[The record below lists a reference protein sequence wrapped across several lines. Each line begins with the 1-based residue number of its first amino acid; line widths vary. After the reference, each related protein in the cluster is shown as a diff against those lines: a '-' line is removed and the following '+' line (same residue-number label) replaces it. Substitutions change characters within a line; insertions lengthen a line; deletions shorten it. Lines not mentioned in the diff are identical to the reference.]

1 MPRNTTNYP
10 DLSALVV
17 FFEKWKALHP
27 PLEEKLQA
35 FFQKWPGYVRTE
47 DRTSEQPSIAF
58 DRVLSLANLFGSF
71 PSAIKAKKRQ
81 GYGLNIW
88 NIAGVGRD
96 ELRNMAILFWWLR
109 QDGEHGLGKTILNGI
124 MTTIKKEYGES
135 PIHKITD
142 FTDDYKIRRE
152 HTLRDQQGR
161 VCRLDILIESKDVLM
176 VIEGKINAPESINV
190 KDGDAQLDRYCELAR
205 DRAKNKQWA
214 VLYLTPSKRLNGFRR
229 KKHPKLFEITWKEV
243 ANVIRKES
251 KKIEKGNVI
260 RVLAESTYNSI
271 TTF

>member
-1 MPRNTTNYP
+1 MPKNTTNYP

-27 PLEEKLQA
+27 PLAEKLQA
-35 FFQKWPGYVRTE
+35 FFQKWPGYIPTE
-47 DRTSEQPSIAF
+47 NQMSEQPPIAV
-58 DRVLSLANLFGSF
+58 DHVLSLVDFFGSF
-71 PSAIKAKKRQ
+71 PSAIKARKSQ

-109 QDGEHGLGKTILNGI
+109 QDGEHSLGKAILNGI
-124 MTTIKKEYGES
+124 LKTIKKEYGKS
-135 PIHKITD
+135 SIHKVTD
-142 FTDDYKIRRE
+142 FTDDYQIHRE
-152 HTLRDQQGR
+152 HTQWDQQGR
-161 VCRLDILIESKDVLM
+161 ACRLDILIESKDVLM

-190 KDGDAQLDRYCELAR
+190 KGGDAQLDRYCELAR
-205 DRAKNKQWA
+205 DRSGKKQWA
-214 VLYLTPSKRLNGFRR
+214 VVYLTPSKRLDGSRR
-229 KKHPKLFEITWKEV
+229 KKHPELFEITWKEV

-260 RVLAESTYNSI
+260 RVLLESTYNTI